1 MNKVVSL
8 LFWLF
13 VCALPYC
20 KAQTNAIVND
30 YSINVNCSSL
40 TQADVQIK
48 KTITILNKKGE
59 KHAVFSCTCS
69 RNNKLSSFK
78 GTVTDANGKVLKRM
92 KQNDLQRSEY
102 SPYLA
107 IDDC

>member
-13 VCALPYC
+13 VCALQYC

-48 KTITILNKKGE
+48 KQSRFSIKKGKSMPFFHVHVVE
-59 KHAVFSCTCS
+59 TTS
-69 RNNKLSSFK
+69 
-78 GTVTDANGKVLKRM
+78 
-92 KQNDLQRSEY
+92 
-102 SPYLA
+102 
-107 IDDC
+107 